1 MGFSRRPA
9 SSGCLKGTSYAATR
23 QRMCAVRRG
32 WVLGM
37 LAGLLFMEARPNTPH
52 LVDEDGKPFR
62 LRLVPVRLETP
73 ASVALRSPLLSD
85 GWSAL
90 DDRPL
95 VPIPA
100 WSLPEVV
107 FGRTEADGIF
117 LLEDDLRSQGAPSG
131 IAPCGLRTAIGGRS
145 CSY

>member
-1 MGFSRRPA
+1 M
-9 SSGCLKGTSYAATR
+9 
-23 QRMCAVRRG
+23 
-32 WVLGM
+32 LGI
-37 LAGLLFMEARPNTPH
+37 LAGLLFMEARPSAPH
-52 LVDEDGKPFR
+52 LVDENGKPFR
-62 LRLVPVRLETP
+62 LRLVPERLEMP

-117 LLEDDLRSQGAPSG
+117 LLEDDLRSQRAPSG
-131 IAPCGLRTAIGGRS
+131 LPACGLRTAIGGTN